1 MVDVNIVGCLVMVS
15 LAFKTIK
22 MNEYYFILLKM
33 KPEFNDR
40 HVKTSVFH
48 MAEITELQE

>member
-1 MVDVNIVGCLVMVS
+1 MNIIS
-15 LAFKTIK
+15 F
-22 MNEYYFILLKM
+22 FLKM

-48 MAEITELQE
+48 MTEITELQE